1 MSGIRVTYSGL
12 VSFGV
17 NLISVI
23 TGLVFTLI
31 VTRKL
36 SVEEFGTWGLI
47 NGIIIYAM
55 VISPIITY
63 WVSREVA
70 RGERTANTA
79 IISTG
84 ILSIAGVLI
93 YLVAAFIVGLQSDAD
108 LNILLFA
115 TILIPILFIEHSL
128 TAINLGH
135 NPQASS
141 YGFLVFEIL
150 KILAALLFI
159 YYLKFGLEG
168 AILAS
173 CVAYIGKI
181 GIQAFYSKD
190 QLRSKFQKNHLIKWL
205 KLFWVPTYRTLP
217 SLLALSDVVVFS
229 IMTGS
234 VVGVAYYTSARTI
247 GLLVNHVRGLNKG
260 LYPKLLQSE
269 KHEFLQENLIKSLYF
284 AFPLLAFSITFAK
297 PGLFA
302 LNPIYQIAA
311 PLVVFIGIRT
321 FLTTLNRMLYDSH
334 LAMEDI
340 DKEGKKAS
348 SKDYFKSKLVL
359 IPTLEIVKQGVYVGV
374 LAILLYIYSFQ
385 TDSVIDLVLY
395 WVAISLVI
403 EIPITLY
410 MTYLTKK
417 SFKIKIDKNSIF
429 KYLLTSVIVFG
440 IIGLF
445 MEENL
450 EYKNSIFEFLPS
462 LLLYAIISIIGYLVI
477 TYLIDNRTR
486 LLIKGIMNEVRK

>member
-12 VSFGV
+12 VTFGI
-17 NLISVI
+17 NLISIV
-23 TGLVFTLI
+23 TGLVFILI
-31 VTRKL
+31 VTRNL
-36 SVEEFGTWGLI
+36 SIEEFGTWGLI

-55 VISPIITY
+55 IISPIITY

-70 RGERTANTA
+70 RGERTAKTA
-79 IISTG
+79 IISSG
-84 ILSIAGVLI
+84 FLSIAGVGI

-135 NPQASS
+135 KPQASS

-150 KILAALLFI
+150 KILAALLLI
-159 YYLKFGLEG
+159 LYLNFGVEG
-168 AILAS
+168 AILATF
-173 CVAYIGKI
+173 VAYIGKI
-181 GIQAFYSKD
+181 CIQTFYAKD
-190 QLRSKFQKNHLIKWL
+190 QLRSKLQKKYLIKWL

-217 SLLALSDVVVFS
+217 SLLALSDVVIFS

-247 GLLVNHVRGLNKG
+247 GLLVNHVRGFSKG

-269 KHEFLQENLIKSLYF
+269 KHEFLQENLIKSFYF

-311 PLVVFIGIRT
+311 PIVIFIAVRT
-321 FLTTLNRMLYDSH
+321 FLTTFNRMLYDAH

-340 DKEGKKAS
+340 DKEGRKAS
-348 SKDYFKSKLVL
+348 SKDYVKSKLVL
-359 IPTLEIVKQGVYVGV
+359 IPTLEIIKQGVYVGV
-374 LAILLYIYSFQ
+374 LAILLFFYSSQ
-385 TDSVIDLVLY
+385 TDSIIELILY
-395 WVAISLVI
+395 WVAISLVM

-417 SFKIKIDKNSIF
+417 SFKIKIDKISFF
-429 KYLLTSVIVFG
+429 KYLLTSIAIFG
-440 IIGLF
+440 LIGIF

-462 LLLYAIISIIGYLVI
+462 LLLYAIISILVYLGI
-477 TYLIDNRTR
+477 TYLIDKRTR
-486 LLIKGIMNEVRK
+486 SLIKGIINEVRK